1 MKLSYEEVKIKPVIL
16 KAMTS
21 LTENEFED
29 LYRVFESIL
38 RDSQS
43 SKDPT
48 KGGRPLILEEGREM
62 LFFILFYL
70 KTYPLQ
76 EVLAY
81 LFDMSQSRANEW
93 IHILTRWLHQAL
105 DQAHYLPERGS
116 TEVLTLLTQEGAESE
131 EVAPAL
137 AIDGTERPI
146 HRPKDPQKQKTYYSG
161 KKKRHTLK
169 NNLVVGV
176 NDRTIKYLSDTYE
189 GKAQDKMIADEA
201 QLSYPPGTPL
211 YQDKGFQGY
220 APEGV
225 IIHQPKKKPK
235 GGELTSKEKEKN
247 RLISRVRV
255 VVEHVISGV
264 KRIRMVSDIFRNT
277 KEQYDDRVMSIACGL
292 HNLRTDHRLISY

>member
-1 MKLSYEEVKIKPVIL
+1 MKLSYEEVKLKPATL

-21 LTENEFED
+21 LTEDEFED
-29 LYRVFESIL
+29 LHGVFEPIL
-38 RDSQS
+38 RDFQS

-48 KGGRPLILEEGREM
+48 KGGRPLILGHSKEM
-62 LFFILFYL
+62 LFFILFYM

-76 EVLAY
+76 EVVAY

-93 IHILTRWLHQAL
+93 IHLLTPMLHHAL
-105 DQAHYLPERGS
+105 DQAHYLPERNSVGA
-116 TEVLTLLTQEGAESE
+116 LALLAQEGAESE
-131 EVAPAL
+131 EAAPAL

-146 HRPKDPQKQKTYYSG
+146 HRPKDQQQQNVYYSG

-169 NNLVVGV
+169 NDLVVGV
-176 NDRTIKYLSDTYE
+176 NDRTVKYLSDTYE
-189 GKAQDKMIADEA
+189 GKAQDKRIADDA
-201 QLSYPPGTPL
+201 HLSYPPETPL

-235 GGELTSKEKEKN
+235 GGELTSEEKETN

-264 KRIRMVSDIFRNT
+264 KRLHIVSDVFRNT
-277 KEQYDDRVMSIACGL
+277 KEAYDDRVMSIACGL
-292 HNLRTDHRLISY
+292 HNLRTDHRLVSY

>member
-1 MKLSYEEVKIKPVIL
+1 MKLSYEKVKNKPTVL

-29 LYRVFESIL
+29 LYVFFEPIL

-43 SKDPT
+43 SKEPT
-48 KGGRPLILEEGREM
+48 KGGRPLIIEDGKEL

-76 EVLAY
+76 EVLGY
-81 LFDMSQSRANEW
+81 LFEMSQSRANEW
-93 IHILTRWLHQAL
+93 IHVLTPLLQRAL
-105 DQAHYLPERGS
+105 AQAHYLPERGS
-116 TEVLTLLTQEGAESE
+116 AEALALLTQEGDESE
-131 EVAPAL
+131 EAAPAL

-146 HRPKDPQKQKTYYSG
+146 HRPKDQQQQKLYYSG

-169 NNLVVGV
+169 NDLVVGI
-176 NDRTIKYLSDTYE
+176 NDRSIKYLSDTYE
-189 GKAQDKMIADEA
+189 GKAQDKVIADDA
-201 QLSYPPGTPL
+201 HLSYPPGTPL

-220 APEGV
+220 APEGT

-235 GGELTSKEKEKN
+235 GGELTPKEKETN

-255 VVEHVISGV
+255 VVEHVIAGV
-264 KRIRMVSDIFRNT
+264 KRIHIVSDVFRNT
-277 KEQYDDRVMSIACGL
+277 KAAYDDRVICIACGL
-292 HNLRTDHRLISY
+292 HNLRTDHRLVSY